1 VLVIFVSP
9 VLFRI
14 MIICLLVSLYKHFY
28 FFLFY
33 AVSVSGYSSVSAAD
47 LNTDMD
53 WTELVAVEVVE
64 KTIIPYEM
72 IYSH

>member
-1 VLVIFVSP
+1 
-9 VLFRI
+9 
-14 MIICLLVSLYKHFY
+14 MVSLYKHFS

-53 WTELVAVEVVE
+53 WTELVAVLIVTVAVEVVE